1 MTAHTRD
8 PDQLRDSSAS
18 LRDGGRL
25 RDGSPLRDGSS
36 LRDGS
41 PLRED
46 DEEIQFA
53 DESEPGRPGEE
64 AWLILVV
71 DDEPDVHSMTA
82 LILSDL
88 RYRDRPLK
96 LLSAYSAA
104 EAKHYL
110 EHYPRIAV
118 ALIDVVMEDDHAGL
132 TLVRAIRR
140 ELRNSDIR
148 LVLRT
153 GQPGQAPQR
162 QVVLDYD
169 INDYRSKA
177 ELTAD
182 DLVIS
187 IIAALR
193 SYEHIVSIE
202 TKVAERTRELLESRE
217 HLRAILESSPVGVG
231 AMTGDGRLTFANRRF
246 AELFGKDQES
256 LIGASMPD
264 LLVDTEER
272 ERTLGRIARGEAMRD
287 TELRLRR
294 ADGSAFWALL
304 SGDPRGFSDERGYLG
319 WIHDI
324 SRLKQ
329 TESDLNAAKNLAEQA
344 TRAKSAFLA
353 TMSHEIRTPMNG
365 VLGMLELLERT
376 QLEAQQ
382 SETVSTIRESATA
395 LLRIIDDILAFSKIE
410 AEQLVLEEVPV
421 SVGAIVEGVAE
432 TLAPSAWRKELDLLT
447 YVDPA
452 IPPALIGDPLR
463 LRQILFNLG
472 GNAIK
477 FTEHGRV
484 ILRVDLESGGLE
496 SGGGGAGCA
505 ENGRVRIRMS
515 VSDTGIGIPPDIQAI
530 LFQPYAQAEHSTAR
544 RFGGTGLGL
553 SICRRLAEMM
563 EGTVEVESAV
573 GRGSTFTFLASLAP
587 AATEPARAACGPL
600 DPAPLS
606 GLTIALAIGDD
617 EARLFTASYLE
628 AAGARV
634 VGSGDGHALLNSAHS
649 ALAAGRPFDVAVLD
663 GRLYQ
668 TSVVAVR
675 ETLILG
681 QGGLTIPSVLIAQR
695 SGEGKIRRT
704 RASDAALT
712 VIKPV
717 RRAAL
722 IRAVATATGRLA
734 ADSERAGGR
743 SRGADSDSP
752 GRRAGDA
759 APAPRRSAVPAP
771 AVAAGGPPVLVAEDN
786 AINRRVISMQLA
798 TMGLSIDM
806 TNDGKQALEALSA
819 KDYALLLTDCHMP
832 EMDGFELTRRIRE
845 REKETGRRLPIV
857 AITANA
863 FEGEAER
870 FRAAG
875 MDDYLCKPVQ
885 LSKLQATV
893 ERWLSGAGTPL
904 PNSPAAAPAPPAKAP
919 PTPPP
924 APALVPAPAPPLPA
938 KAAAPIDPAAMAA
951 LCGDDPA
958 LIREMFGDFVAVS
971 RHICDELATAVQQR
985 LPTSVRHCT
994 HNLKGSSR
1002 TAGARGLADA
1012 ARLLEVAAESAEW
1025 PEVIR
1030 LADAVRTEMDRVAR
1044 HIETL

>member
-1 MTAHTRD
+1 MI
-8 PDQLRDSSAS
+8 
-18 LRDGGRL
+18 
-25 RDGSPLRDGSS
+25 SPNT
-36 LRDGS
+36 
-41 PLRED
+41 D

-53 DESEPGRPGEE
+53 DETDATGPNEQ

-82 LILSDL
+82 LILADL
-88 RYRDRPLK
+88 RYRERPLR
-96 LLSAYSAA
+96 LISAYSAA
-104 EAKHYL
+104 EAKQYL
-110 EHYPRIAV
+110 EHYPNIAV
-118 ALIDVVMEDDHAGL
+118 ALIDVVMEEDHAGL
-132 TLVRAIRR
+132 HLIRAIRR

-148 LVLRT
+148 LILRT

-202 TKVAERTRELLESRE
+202 TKVAERTRELLDSRE

-231 AMTGDGRLTFANRRF
+231 AMTDDGRLTFANRRF
-246 AELFGKDQES
+246 AELFGMEQER
-256 LIGASMPD
+256 LIGVSMPE
-264 LLVDTEER
+264 LLLEAGER
-272 ERTLGRIARGEAMRD
+272 ERCAGRIAHGEPMRD

-294 ADGSAFWALL
+294 ADGSSFWALL
-304 SGDPRGFSDERGYLG
+304 SGDPRGFSGDHGYLG

-329 TESDLNAAKNLAEQA
+329 TETDLNAAKNLAEQA

-395 LLRIIDDILAFSKIE
+395 LLRIIDDILDFSKIE
-410 AEQLVLEEVPV
+410 AEKLVLEEVPV
-421 SVGAIVEGVAE
+421 SITAIVEGVAE

-452 IPPALIGDPLR
+452 IPQALIGDPLR

-484 ILRVDLESGGLE
+484 TLRVDLDGLE
-496 SGGGGAGCA
+496 PVPGSDASRA
-505 ENGRVRIRMS
+505 RISMRVT
-515 VSDTGIGIPPDIQAI
+515 DTGIGIPGDIQAI
-530 LFQPYAQAEHSTAR
+530 LFQPYAQAEQSTAR

-563 EGTVEVESAV
+563 EGTVDVESVV
-573 GRGSTFTFLASLAP
+573 GRGSTFSFLASLGVAP
-587 AATEPARAACGPL
+587 TAEPPRGAGCGPL
-600 DPAPLS
+600 EPALLS
-606 GLTIALAIGDD
+606 GLSIALAIAD
-617 EARLFTASYLE
+617 EGARAFLASYLE
-628 AAGARV
+628 AAGATV
-634 VGSGDGHALLNSAHS
+634 VSSADGHGLLNSAHS

-681 QGGLTIPSVLIAQR
+681 HGGLAIPAVLIAQR
-695 SGEGKIRRT
+695 SGEGKIRRS

-722 IRAVATATGRLA
+722 IRAVATAAGRIGT
-734 ADSERAGGR
+734 DERVDAR
-743 SRGADSDSP
+743 RPPDHHPA
-752 GRRAGDA
+752 RRATDAAPPRRSA
-759 APAPRRSAVPAP
+759 APAPPAT
-771 AVAAGGPPVLVAEDN
+771 GGPLVLVAEDN

-798 TMGLSIDM
+798 TMGLTIEM
-806 TNDGKQALEALSA
+806 VNDGKQALEALTA

-832 EMDGFELTRRIRE
+832 EMDGFELTRLVRE
-845 REKETGRRLPIV
+845 REKSGGRRLPIV

-893 ERWLSGAGTPL
+893 ERWLAGGA
-904 PNSPAAAPAPPAKAP
+904 PANGAPPPEKPTAPAPPAIAP
-919 PTPPP
+919 PAIAPP
-924 APALVPAPAPPLPA
+924 AI
-938 KAAAPIDPAAMAA
+938 APIDPAAMAA

-971 RHICDELATAVQQR
+971 RHICEELGTAIRQR
-985 LPTSVRHCT
+985 LPTSVRHCA

-1002 TAGARGLADA
+1002 TAGARPLADA
-1012 ARLLEVAAESAEW
+1012 ARLLEVAAESADW
-1025 PEVIR
+1025 SEVTR
-1030 LADAVRTEMDRVAR
+1030 LAAAVQAEMDRVAR
-1044 HIETL
+1044 HVETL

>member
-1 MTAHTRD
+1 MSDEA
-8 PDQLRDSSAS
+8 LV
-18 LRDGGRL
+18 
-25 RDGSPLRDGSS
+25 
-36 LRDGS
+36 
-41 PLRED
+41 E
-46 DEEIQFA
+46 EEIQFA
-53 DESEPGRPGEE
+53 DETGPAAAEDES
-64 AWLILVV
+64 WLILVV

-88 RYRDRPLK
+88 SYRNRRLK

-104 EAKHYL
+104 EAKQQL
-110 EHYPRIAV
+110 KRNPGIAV
-118 ALIDVVMEDDHAGL
+118 ALVDVVMEEDYAGL
-132 TLVRAIRR
+132 HLIRSIRR

-148 LVLRT
+148 LILRT

-231 AMTGDGRLTFANRRF
+231 ALDAGGRLTFANMRF
-246 AELFGKDQES
+246 AELFGVGQER
-256 LIGASMPD
+256 LIGAD
-264 LLVDTEER
+264 IANLLAADDGENGHCTEQ
-272 ERTLGRIARGEAMRD
+272 IARGEAMRD

-294 ADGSAFWALL
+294 ADGSTFWALL
-304 SGDPRGFSDERGYLG
+304 SGDPRGFSGEAGYLG

-329 TESDLNAAKNLAEQA
+329 TETDLNAAKDLSEQA

-376 QLEAQQ
+376 HLEPQQ
-382 SETVSTIRESATA
+382 YETVSTIRESATS
-395 LLRIIDDILAFSKIE
+395 LLRIIDDILDFSKIE
-410 AEQLVLEEVPV
+410 AEKLVLEEVPV
-421 SVGAIVEGVAE
+421 SIAAIVEGVAE
-432 TLAPSAWRKELDLLT
+432 TLSPSAWRKELDLLT

-477 FTEHGRV
+477 FTEHGQV
-484 ILRVDLESGGLE
+484 ILRVELETLSAPESGDGQR
-496 SGGGGAGCA
+496 A
-505 ENGRVRIRMS
+505 RIRMS
-515 VSDTGIGIPPDIQAI
+515 VADTGIGIPADAQTL
-530 LFQPYAQAEHSTAR
+530 LFQPYAQAEQSTAR

-563 EGTVEVESAV
+563 EGAVEVASDV
-573 GRGSTFTFLASLAP
+573 GHGSVFSFLACLKV
-587 AATEPARAACGPL
+587 AATDPTRSAAG
-600 DPAPLS
+600 D
-606 GLTIALAIGDD
+606 LTAGAALAGLNIGLAIADGT
-617 EARLFTASYLE
+617 ARDFLTSYLT

-634 VGSGDGHALLNSAHS
+634 VGSADGPALLNSAHA
-649 ALAAGRPFDVAVLD
+649 ALAAGQAFDVAVLD

-668 TSVVAVR
+668 TSVVTVR
-675 ETLILG
+675 EALILG
-681 QGGLTIPSVLIAQR
+681 QSGMTVPAVLLAQR
-695 SGEGKIRRT
+695 SGEGKIRRS
-704 RASDAALT
+704 RASDSALT

-722 IRAVATATGRLA
+722 IRAVAAAAGRIA
-734 ADSERAGGR
+734 ADPGRSGGR
-743 SRGADSDSP
+743 PRSSETTHP
-752 GRRAGDA
+752 ERRASDL
-759 APAPRRSAVPAP
+759 PAPPPRAATPAASP
-771 AVAAGGPPVLVAEDN
+771 AAAARVLVAEDN

-798 TMGLSIDM
+798 TMGLAIDM
-806 TNDGKQALEALSA
+806 ANDGKQALEALAA
-819 KDYALLLTDCHMP
+819 KEYDLLLTDCHMP
-832 EMDGFELTRRIRE
+832 EMDGFELTRRVRE
-845 REKETGRRLPIV
+845 TEKNTGRRMPII

-863 FEGEAER
+863 FEGESER

-885 LSKLQATV
+885 LLKLQTTI
-893 ERWLSGAGTPL
+893 EHWLSGAGA
-904 PNSPAAAPAPPAKAP
+904 SAAAPAVDPAP
-919 PTPPP
+919 PPPSPPP
-924 APALVPAPAPPLPA
+924 AS
-938 KAAAPIDPAAMAA
+938 PAADATPPVDTASMAA
-951 LCGDDPA
+951 ICGDDPA
-958 LIREMFGDFVAVS
+958 LIREMLGDFVTVS
-971 RHICDELATAVQQR
+971 RKICEDLARAVEQR
-985 LPTSVRHCT
+985 LPPPVRHCA

-1002 TAGARGLADA
+1002 TAGARPLADA
-1012 ARLLEVAAESAEW
+1012 ARRLEVASDSADWSEVVSLAE
-1025 PEVIR
+1025 
-1030 LADAVRTEMDRVAR
+1030 AVQMEMDRVAR
-1044 HIETL
+1044 HVETL